1 MRKRSEYRIHSCFA
15 IVLIIC
21 MMGVVLCGCG
31 GQGVP
36 NETKNDQTQPNSQL
50 VVPDAPTDNV
60 AESGQVIHYEFRDGA
75 ELESVVIA
83 DFDLKQQIV
92 KVYALAGGMYEFETE
107 SQYVLDNGKLVI
119 SDVKDT
125 VAYMTDEMKEA
136 GVNTYFPEEMNGTFF
151 ADIVENE
158 NGAMLTLYFGS
169 RDDMKNSTRLAE
181 FTMSAADIQRIS
193 DSI

>member
-1 MRKRSEYRIHSCFA
+1 MRKKRNYRMRSCFS
-15 IVLIIC
+15 IVLLIC
-21 MMGVVLCGCG
+21 MMGMVLCGCG

-36 NETKNDQTQPNSQL
+36 DETENEQTQPNSQPA
-50 VVPDAPTDNV
+50 VQDAPTNNA
-60 AESGQVIHYEFRDGA
+60 AESEQVIHYEFRDGA

-107 SQYVLDNGKLVI
+107 SQYVLDNGNLVI

-136 GVNTYFPEEMNGTFF
+136 GFNTYFPEEMNGTFF